1 MENNMVKH
9 KKRTDKQINKK
20 PLEKQKI
27 TYLKQINPFVAGID
41 IGSKSHFVAAPVS
54 AATNNDDLE
63 ICVREFSTFTSDLED
78 LANWLKE
85 CQVTSVAMESTGVY
99 WIPLFELLE
108 SRDFEVYLVDARH
121 VKNVTGR
128 KSDVKDCQWIQ
139 QLHACGL
146 LSPAFRP
153 DDKILPLRSYTR
165 QRDALLENA
174 ASCTL
179 RMQKALTQMNLHL
192 RNVLSDITGLT
203 GMQIIRA
210 IVNGERDPKKLA
222 KMRDPRCKNP
232 IDVIEKSLTG
242 NYREEHLFSLQQAL
256 ESYDFYQQQI
266 FNCDQKIESALVVLN
281 SDPIKSENRES
292 ENIGSDK
299 GQNSKPKPNQPRTY
313 KPRGGNILYFNP
325 LEHLQSILGV
335 DLTKIPGI
343 EGNLA
348 VKILSEIG
356 TDMKKWKTS
365 KHFTSWL
372 GLSPENK
379 VSGGKRLSSKTKPS
393 ANRAALF
400 FRMAAF
406 SLFESQTALGGFLR
420 RMKAKLGAPK
430 AITATARKIAS
441 LFYSML
447 VQGTDYVEAGLDY
460 YDKQYKERVLKG
472 LEKRATHFG
481 YTLTPLIPPA
491 SCDKGETAYA

>member
-1 MENNMVKH
+1 M
-9 KKRTDKQINKK
+9 
-20 PLEKQKI
+20 
-27 TYLKQINPFVAGID
+27 
-41 IGSKSHFVAAPVS
+41 
-54 AATNNDDLE
+54 
-63 ICVREFSTFTSDLED
+63 
-78 LANWLKE
+78 
-85 CQVTSVAMESTGVY
+85 
-99 WIPLFELLE
+99 
-108 SRDFEVYLVDARH
+108 DARH

-146 LSPAFRP
+146 LSSAFRP

-165 QRDALLENA
+165 QRDTLLENA
-174 ASCTL
+174 TSCTL

-192 RNVLSDITGLT
+192 SNVLSDITGLT
-203 GMQIIRA
+203 GMQIIRT

-222 KMRDPRCKNP
+222 KMRDPRCKNSV
-232 IDVIEKSLTG
+232 DVIEKSLTG

-266 FNCDQKIESALVVLN
+266 FTCDQKIESALIALN
-281 SDPIKSENRES
+281 PDSVKLENRES
-292 ENIGSDK
+292 KNTGSDK
-299 GQNSKPKPNQPRTY
+299 AQDPKSKPNQPRTY
-313 KPRGGNILYFNP
+313 KSRRGNVLYFNP
-325 LEHLQSILGV
+325 LGHLQSILGV

-356 TDMKKWKTS
+356 TDMKKWKTG

-379 VSGGKRLSSKTKPS
+379 VSGGKRLSSRTKPS

-406 SLFESQTALGGFLR
+406 SLFDSQTALGGFLR
-420 RMKAKLGAPK
+420 RMRAKLGAPK
-430 AITATARKIAS
+430 SITATARKIAS

-460 YDKQYKERVLKG
+460 YDKQYKERVIRG
-472 LEKRATHFG
+472 LEKRAASFG
-481 YTLTPLIPPA
+481 YALTPLMPPTTCEKRERA
-491 SCDKGETAYA
+491 HA